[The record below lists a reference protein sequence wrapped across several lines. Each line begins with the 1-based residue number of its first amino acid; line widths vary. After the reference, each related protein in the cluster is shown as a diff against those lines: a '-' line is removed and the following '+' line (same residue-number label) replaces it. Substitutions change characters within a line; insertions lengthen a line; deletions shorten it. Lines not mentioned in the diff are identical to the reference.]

1 MEIVSK
7 SYLLLYGITATTI
20 MMRGLRHIGATVDYY
35 IPERLI
41 DGYGMNI
48 HSCEEIADAG
58 YTLVITVD
66 CGVTGFDEVNYFNS
80 RGVDV
85 VVTDHHKTK
94 DTLPN
99 AYAVI
104 DNQRQDNTYPFP
116 DICGAMVAFKVIN
129 ALYTELGI
137 SGEEDYLK
145 MFAAIG
151 TVTDVMPL
159 ISENRTIVKEG
170 LRMIAETE
178 LPNIEY
184 LLKAAGKSKN
194 TLTAMDIGF
203 YIGPLINASS
213 RIGSVHDAMNVFIS
227 DDQKVIEESSKK
239 LISYNE
245 KRKAV
250 EKEITTGAMDYVMTN
265 GINNGVVIACGEGW
279 HKGVIGIACSRLVD
293 KFFRPAI
300 VLSLVDGKY
309 TGSCRSVEGINIMDI
324 LDYAKDYILG
334 YGGHVGA
341 AGLSVA
347 PENIDLFIEKV
358 NEYSDKFLADFDFHP
373 ISEIEMEIFFN
384 EISLQS
390 FDETRLIEPFGTS
403 TNPEPI
409 FVCKDMVIKEIKKI
423 GKTDPKEHLS
433 MTLTGKNSNIQIKAI
448 GFFMADYFSVLD
460 IGDIVSISFKLN
472 KNEFL
477 GKTNIQLMI
486 DDIFFNKKI
495 DGTYNEFEVE
505 CSGNPYGFIKKYGS
519 ININNN
525 EYIEIFKA
533 IYELIKKDKYNVV
546 VADKT
551 FLKNVISS
559 NISKE
564 ISFAKLMFIIKALS
578 EANLL
583 NVSDLGYDNVG
594 VSLQNDKSKRIKISE
609 TRAFKENN

>member
-1 MEIVSK
+1 MN
-7 SYLLLYGITATTI
+7 
-20 MMRGLRHIGATVDYY
+20 YY

-41 DGYGMNI
+41 DGYGMNM

-66 CGVTGFDEVNYFNS
+66 CGVTGFEEVNYFNS
-80 RGVDV
+80 RNVDV

-104 DNQRQDNTYPFP
+104 DNQRADNTYPFP
-116 DICGAMVAFKVIN
+116 DICGAMVAFKLIS

-159 ISENRTIVKEG
+159 ISENRTIVKDG
-170 LRMIAETE
+170 LRMISETD

-184 LLKAAGKSKN
+184 LLKAAGKNKN

-203 YIGPLINASS
+203 YVGPLINASS
-213 RIGSVHDAMNVFIS
+213 RIGSVHDAMNVFIA
-227 DDQKVIEESSKK
+227 DDPEVIKTSAEK
-239 LISYNE
+239 LVSYNE
-245 KRKAV
+245 TRKKV
-250 EKEITTGAMDYVMTN
+250 EKEITTGAMDYVMN
-265 GINNGVVIACGEGW
+265 KGINNSVVIACGEGW

-309 TGSCRSVEGINIMDI
+309 TGSCRSIEGINIMDV
-324 LDYAKDYILG
+324 LDYAKDYIIG

-347 PENIDLFIEKV
+347 PENIDLFISKV
-358 NEYSDKFLADFDFHP
+358 NEYSEKFLSNFDFHP
-373 ISEIEMEIFFN
+373 VSEIEMEIFFN
-384 EISLQS
+384 EINLQS

-403 TNPEPI
+403 TNPEPV
-409 FVCKDMVIKEIKKI
+409 FVCRNMVIKEIKKI

-433 MTLTGKNSNIQIKAI
+433 ITLTGQNSNIQIKAI
-448 GFFMADYFSVLD
+448 GFFMADYFSVID
-460 IGDIVSISFKLN
+460 VGDIVSISFKLN

-486 DDIFFNKKI
+486 SDIFFKEKK
-495 DGTYNEFEVE
+495 DNTYDDFELE
-505 CSGNPYGFIKKYGS
+505 CAEDPSVFIKKHGAF
-519 ININNN
+519 NIENN

-533 IYELIKKDKYNVV
+533 IYELIKKDRYNVIV
-546 VADKT
+546 VNKF
-551 FLKNVISS
+551 FLKNVISN
-559 NISKE
+559 NIAKE
-564 ISFAKLMFIIKALS
+564 ISFAKLMFVLRALS
-578 EANLL
+578 EAHLL
-583 NVSDLGYDNVG
+583 NVSDLGYGNMG
-594 VSLQNDKSKRIKISE
+594 VSLQSDKSKRIKISE
-609 TRAFKENN
+609 TRIFKENN